1 MVAVY
6 NVHVYYNGKLIFNI
20 IAVCCNVLQFF
31 ILSATTPNSPLNM
44 IWSRRNRPPISR
56 EQEDPKIIDAKKEE
70 IKKLQEFGVY
80 DEVKDIGQ
88 SLISTRWVMT
98 KKGEKYK
105 GRLVAHGFEELSN
118 YRCDSPTV
126 TKRFVFTLAV
136 SIRWKLES
144 LDITSAFLQ
153 AYKIYR
159 NVFIKP
165 PAMFRTN
172 GLVWKLK
179 KPLYGLGDSARMWYF
194 TLHRTLIETGCVNSM
209 LDKSLF
215 CYYVNNKHI
224 GMVVTHVDDLLYAGN
239 TRFKTDVI

>member
-1 MVAVY
+1 MLKIRKSRNYKSVY
-6 NVHVYYNGKLIFNI
+6 G
-20 IAVCCNVLQFF
+20 
-31 ILSATTPNSPLNM
+31 
-44 IWSRRNRPPISR
+44 
-56 EQEDPKIIDAKKEE
+56 
-70 IKKLQEFGVY
+70 
-80 DEVKDIGQ
+80 EVKDIGQ
-88 SLISTRWVMT
+88 SLISTRWVMA
-98 KKGEKYK
+98 KKGIKYK
-105 GRLVAHGFEELSN
+105 GRLVARGFEELSN

-126 TKRFVFTLAV
+126 TNTSLRIVFTLAV
-136 SIRWKLES
+136 SFRWKLES

-153 AYKIYR
+153 ADKIYR

-194 TLHRTLIETGCVNSM
+194 TLHRTLIETGCVNSK

-224 GMVVTHVDDLLYAGN
+224 GVVVTHVDDCMLETQDSRQMLFN
-239 TRFKTDVI
+239 S